1 MDLTLEPSAETTSLQ
16 CSTDHELRIPCYCEE
31 NAWRLVYRHL
41 HSQQTSATSHETW
54 KYYVVFISNTRRCC
68 PMFMQRAL
76 PNDPK
81 EYVCWD
87 YHVIVVRSRRTNHH
101 ASSTHDSDVDS
112 TSRTAEVLDVD
123 TWITPYPCPLE
134 VYLDGT
140 FPYAKNNGIDEEY
153 LPLFRQVG
161 LFPNYLSPSDVSQ
174 SSHLLYPLLFS
185 VMDAKEYLKYFYS
198 DRMHMFKDGKWCSP
212 PPNYK
217 PIMNGVQ
224 FRSHVDSGDNCSE
237 NCSNL
242 EEYINMSLEQ
252 SKRESDDTE
261 RSERHDNSVTDCHH
275 LKAIRPLSL
284 PEFRSRFA
292 EQRLSK

>member
-140 FPYAKNNGIDEEY
+140 FP
-153 LPLFRQVG
+153 
-161 LFPNYLSPSDVSQ
+161 
-174 SSHLLYPLLFS
+174 